1 MKKEFWVPC
10 LLHLFVD
17 FFCIYALLSY
27 DINAET
33 RLIWFTVY
41 NCLAFLL
48 QPVIGAL
55 IEKSKRNKELASFG
69 CAFVIVGALFPN
81 LYVTSIVSGIGNAM
95 FHVCMGTIVLNKSEK
110 SSPLGAFISFGAI
123 GVGLASVFHNGWL
136 FYSFL
141 FVFAGLTALNMFTS
155 YEFIPYDFKEDF
167 KKEVSKED
175 LKPLPIIIGLITL
188 GVILRGFFGKYS
200 EINVD
205 ISYLVLYIELA
216 MFLGKF
222 VGGFI
227 LDLLG
232 GIPLICISLALSIL
246 GLFFPSNIYLIL
258 LGIFGTNLLMAFTM
272 ELVRRSMPN
281 NLGLGFGLLASG
293 LMTGTYIGSFV
304 ITYGYVYYIPLILM
318 IINALSLFASLVVV
332 YKKERISRL

>member
-1 MKKEFWVPC
+1 MKKEFWIPC

-41 NCLAFLL
+41 NMIAFLT

-81 LYVTSIVSGIGNAM
+81 LYVTSIVGGIGNAM
-95 FHVCMGTIVLNKSEK
+95 FHVCMGTVILNKSEK

-141 FVFAGLTALNMFTS
+141 FAFAALTALNMFIS

-167 KKEVSKED
+167 KKNVTKED
-175 LKPLPIIIGLITL
+175 LKPLPVIIVMITI

-200 EINVD
+200 AIDVD
-205 ISYLVLYIELA
+205 ISYLILYIELA

-222 VGGFI
+222 TGGFI

-232 GIPLICISLALSIL
+232 GIPLLCISLALSIL
-246 GLFFPSNIYLIL
+246 GLFFPANIYIIL

-272 ELVRRSMPN
+272 ELVRRSMPD

-293 LMTGTYIGSFV
+293 LLTGTYIGEFTIS
-304 ITYGYVYYIPLILM
+304 YGYLYYIPLVLM
-318 IINALSLFASLVVV
+318 IVNALSLLVSLVVE
-332 YKKERISRL
+332 YKKGRIIKL